1 MKIFLSHRSRDKAT
15 VREFK
20 QGLPEFLLSWLDEH
34 SLCWGDG
41 IHKSIKDAIDSEV
54 DYVIFFS
61 SSDALA
67 SGWVRDELDWAFKRE
82 EELGRK
88 FVLPI
93 ILDDPS
99 ALPTTLTDR
108 LFLRLRDFAGVSIRE
123 LARLASDQLFQLLVR
138 SSPKSELRWSR
149 HVLHLPLAMKHTRK
163 IRGALSDAIDA
174 ASAALTALRRQ
185 GTEKPLPAPEP
196 RKADTRGRKAQGA
209 EKPLPAPEE
218 VLDKPPTPRLRANI
232 FLPETNHIDKGD
244 VCTLTIPKTRD
255 EPEEWLQL
263 NMEKTDELEI
273 RFRPGV
279 GATGR
284 VFVDQC
290 AVGAIATGKTDRK
303 WEFVPLHPE
312 DVVSSFVMPK
322 QLDIKVHEDFGWL
335 ISMPIIRRM
344 RTRGETIGVFNVDCL
359 NCRLTADQL
368 KQLFPVVAPYA
379 GVIAGILKQAPLG
392 RVAISKFSE

>member
-20 QGLPEFLLSWLDEH
+20 QGLPEFLSSWLDEH
-34 SLCWGDG
+34 SLCWGDVLQR
-41 IHKSIKDAIDSEV
+41 SIKDAIDSEV

-67 SGWVRDELDWAFKRE
+67 SAWVRDELDWAFKRE

-93 ILDDPS
+93 ILDDPG
-99 ALPTTLTDR
+99 ALPPTLTDR
-108 LFLRLRDFAGVSIRE
+108 LYLRLRDFAGVSMRE
-123 LARLASDQLFQLLVR
+123 LARLASDQLFQLVVR

-149 HVLHLPLAMKHTRK
+149 HVVRLPLAIKYTRR
-163 IRGALSDAIDA
+163 IRGALRDAIADA
-174 ASAALTALRRQ
+174 FTALTALTAQ
-185 GTEKPLPAPEP
+185 GTEKP
-196 RKADTRGRKAQGA
+196 
-209 EKPLPAPEE
+209 
-218 VLDKPPTPRLRANI
+218 PTPKLRANI
-232 FLPETNHIDKGD
+232 FLPETDQIDKGD
-244 VCTLTIPKTRD
+244 VCTLMIPKTRD

-263 NMEKTDELEI
+263 NMEKIDELGP
-273 RFRPGV
+273 RFRPGI

-290 AVGAIATGKTDRK
+290 AVGAIATGKGDRK

-312 DVVSSFVMPK
+312 DVESSFVMPK
-322 QLDIKVHEDFGWL
+322 HIDTKVHEDFGWL
-335 ISMPIIRRM
+335 ISMPIVRRM

-359 NCRLTADQL
+359 NSRLTADQL
-368 KQLFPVVAPYA
+368 TQLFPVVAPYA
-379 GVIAGILKQAPLG
+379 GVIAGILKQAPLD
-392 RVAISKFSE
+392 RVAIAKISE